1 MTRRRD
7 LRLKDKYSIST
18 KRYRELFYFCLQ
30 YPEWQNELEFLT
42 DSLKSPELSGMPHG
56 TEKSDTTANLAIRRA
71 ELSKKCELIKQTA
84 LEADSEIYQYI
95 IKNVTTDYA
104 GYNYLR
110 TVLNMPCGREK
121 FYKSRRRFF
130 YLLDKK

>member
-1 MTRRRD
+1 MTKRRD
-7 LRLKDKYSIST
+7 LRLKDKYNIST

-30 YPEWQNELEFLT
+30 YPEWQNELYYLT
-42 DSLKSPELSGMPHG
+42 DFLKSPELSGMPHG
-56 TEKSDTTANLAIRRA
+56 TGKSDLTAKFAIRRA

-95 IKNVTTDYA
+95 VKNVTTDYA
-104 GYNYLR
+104 GYDYLCM
-110 TVLNMPCGREK
+110 VMNMPCGREK